1 MDNYEKNLQLL
12 MDKVDGVQDLDW
24 RTVADMIGLD
34 IHEDSLRKAFATTE
48 YGGYAVAKYF
58 MDKTADELADDM
70 IDSLQKKK
78 DEEYKER
85 VRLQDAR
92 REYYK
97 NLRVEARYDNLVD
110 TIKEA
115 MEYMPN
121 LEFRCRDVDF
131 DGAKAS
137 LLISDLHYGA
147 LVDNPINY
155 YDTEVC
161 KERMNTLLN
170 KTVKYCAIHHVKE
183 LYVNLAGD
191 LVCGNIHLTSRV
203 EQEEDIITQTMQVA
217 ELLTNFLAELSKH
230 VDNITVVCVQ
240 GNHSR
245 VHPNIKESLNQENF
259 ERIIF
264 EYIKLRLPEIRI
276 LRNGNE
282 DWIAY
287 NIGDKKIFL
296 EHGDKSSVSSAKEK
310 AVNMVGYAPDVIL
323 FGHFHHMEVNDKNGT
338 DVVVNGSVM
347 GVDSYAIKCRFNTEP
362 YQVMQ
367 VYDGNDT
374 CTYKLTL

>member
-1 MDNYEKNLQLL
+1 MSNYEQNLQTLINKVEGNND
-12 MDKVDGVQDLDW
+12 MDWSQVCDYIGVD
-24 RTVADMIGLD
+24 M
-34 IHEDSLRKAFATTE
+34 HPDSLRKAFATTE
-48 YGGYAVAKYF
+48 YGGYKVAKYL
-58 MDKTADELADDM
+58 MDKTAKELTDDM
-70 IDSLQKKK
+70 MQSLQHKK

-92 REYYK
+92 REYNK
-97 NLRVEARYDNLVD
+97 ELRAEARYENLVEVMRD
-110 TIKEA
+110 AI
-115 MEYMPN
+115 EYMPN
-121 LEFRCRDVDF
+121 LEFCSKHVDSDDV
-131 DGAKAS
+131 KAI
-137 LLISDLHYGA
+137 LLVSDLHYGA
-147 LVDNPINY
+147 LIDNPINF
-155 YDTEVC
+155 YDTSVC
-161 KERMNTLLN
+161 KERMDTLLN
-170 KTVKYCAIHHVKE
+170 KTIRYCTIHRVKE

-191 LVCGNIHLTSRV
+191 LVCGNIHLGSRV

-217 ELLTNFLAELSKH
+217 ELLANFLSELSKH
-230 VDNITVVCVQ
+230 VDNIVLVCVQ

-245 VHPNIKESLNQENF
+245 VNPDLKANLNQENF

-264 EYIKLRLPEIRI
+264 EYIKMRLPAIKM

-287 NIGDKKIFL
+287 DIGDKKIFL

-323 FGHFHHMEVNDKNGT
+323 FGHFHHMELNDKNGT

-347 GVDSYAIKCRFNTEP
+347 GVDSYAIRRRFNTNP

-367 VYDGNDT
+367 VYDGDDT
-374 CTYKLTL
+374 CTYKLVL

>member
-1 MDNYEKNLQLL
+1 MSNYEQNLQTLINKVEGNND
-12 MDKVDGVQDLDW
+12 MDWSQVCDYIGVD
-24 RTVADMIGLD
+24 M
-34 IHEDSLRKAFATTE
+34 HPDSLRKAFATTE
-48 YGGYAVAKYF
+48 YGGYKVAKYL
-58 MDKTADELADDM
+58 MDKTAKELTDDM
-70 IDSLQKKK
+70 MQSLQHKK

-92 REYYK
+92 REYNK
-97 NLRVEARYDNLVD
+97 ELRAEARYENLVEVMRD
-110 TIKEA
+110 AI
-115 MEYMPN
+115 EYMPN
-121 LEFRCRDVDF
+121 LEFCSKHVDSDDV
-131 DGAKAS
+131 KAI
-137 LLISDLHYGA
+137 LLVSDLHYGA
-147 LVDNPINY
+147 LIDNPINF
-155 YDTEVC
+155 YDTSVC
-161 KERMNTLLN
+161 KERMDTLLN
-170 KTVKYCAIHHVKE
+170 KTIRYCTIHRVKE

-191 LVCGNIHLTSRV
+191 LVCGNIHLSSRV

-217 ELLTNFLAELSKH
+217 ELLANFLSELSKH
-230 VDNITVVCVQ
+230 IDNIVLVCVQ

-245 VHPNIKESLNQENF
+245 VNPDLKANLNQENF

-264 EYIKLRLPEIRI
+264 EYIKMRLPKIKI

-287 NIGDKKIFL
+287 DIGDKKIFL

-323 FGHFHHMEVNDKNGT
+323 FGHFHHMELNDKNGT

-347 GVDSYAIKCRFNTEP
+347 GVDSYAIRRRFNTNP

-367 VYDGNDT
+367 VYDGDDT
-374 CTYKLTL
+374 CTYKLVL

>member
-1 MDNYEKNLQLL
+1 MSNYEQNLQTLINKVEGNND
-12 MDKVDGVQDLDW
+12 MDWSQVCDYIGVD
-24 RTVADMIGLD
+24 M
-34 IHEDSLRKAFATTE
+34 HPDSLRKAFATTE
-48 YGGYAVAKYF
+48 YGGYKVAKYL
-58 MDKTADELADDM
+58 MDKTAKELTDDM
-70 IDSLQKKK
+70 MQSLQHKK

-92 REYYK
+92 REYNK
-97 NLRVEARYDNLVD
+97 ELRAEARYENLVEVMRD
-110 TIKEA
+110 AI
-115 MEYMPN
+115 EYMPN
-121 LEFRCRDVDF
+121 LEFCSKHVDSDDV
-131 DGAKAS
+131 KAI
-137 LLISDLHYGA
+137 LLVSDLHYGA
-147 LVDNPINY
+147 LIDNPINF
-155 YDTEVC
+155 YDTSVC

-170 KTVKYCAIHHVKE
+170 KTIRYCTIHRVKE

-191 LVCGNIHLTSRV
+191 LVCGNIHLGSRV

-217 ELLTNFLAELSKH
+217 ELLANFLSELSKH
-230 VDNITVVCVQ
+230 VDNIVLVCVQ

-245 VHPNIKESLNQENF
+245 VNPDLKANLNQENF

-264 EYIKLRLPEIRI
+264 EYIKLRLPEIKM

-287 NIGDKKIFL
+287 DIGDKKIFL

-323 FGHFHHMEVNDKNGT
+323 FGHFHHMELNDKNGT

-347 GVDSYAIKCRFNTEP
+347 GVDSYAIRRRFNTNP

-367 VYDGNDT
+367 VYDGDDT
-374 CTYKLTL
+374 CTYKLVL

>member
-1 MDNYEKNLQLL
+1 MSNYEQNLQTLINKVEGNND
-12 MDKVDGVQDLDW
+12 MDWSQVCDYIGVD
-24 RTVADMIGLD
+24 M
-34 IHEDSLRKAFATTE
+34 HPDSLRKAFATTE
-48 YGGYAVAKYF
+48 YGGYKVAKYL
-58 MDKTADELADDM
+58 MDKTAKELTDDM
-70 IDSLQKKK
+70 MQSLQHKK

-92 REYYK
+92 REYNK
-97 NLRVEARYDNLVD
+97 ELRAEARYENLVEVMRD
-110 TIKEA
+110 AI
-115 MEYMPN
+115 EYMPN
-121 LEFRCRDVDF
+121 LEFCSKHVDSDDV
-131 DGAKAS
+131 KAI
-137 LLISDLHYGA
+137 LLVSDLHYGA
-147 LVDNPINY
+147 LIDNPINF
-155 YDTEVC
+155 YDTSVC
-161 KERMNTLLN
+161 KERMDTLLN
-170 KTVKYCAIHHVKE
+170 KTIRYCTIHRVKE

-191 LVCGNIHLTSRV
+191 LVCGNIHLGSRV

-217 ELLTNFLAELSKH
+217 ELLANFLSELSKH
-230 VDNITVVCVQ
+230 VDNIVLVCVQ

-245 VHPNIKESLNQENF
+245 VNPDLKANLNQENF

-264 EYIKLRLPEIRI
+264 EYIKMRLPEIKM

-287 NIGDKKIFL
+287 DIGDKKIFL

-323 FGHFHHMEVNDKNGT
+323 FGHFHHMELNDKNGT

-347 GVDSYAIKCRFNTEP
+347 GVDSYAIRRRFNTNP

-367 VYDGNDT
+367 VYDGDDT
-374 CTYKLTL
+374 CTYKLVL